1 MQKQSLSKNL
11 IFQFLYQ
18 GLILVIPLIISPYLT
33 RVLHETALGVYS
45 YTNSIA
51 YYFVLLA
58 MLGISRHGQRIISK
72 YSSDEIQLRKAF
84 WSLFAAHLLTASI
97 SICCYFCFIL
107 FFVKSNTNI
116 FLIQTLYVLSAFFDV
131 TWLFYGLENFRSV
144 VIKNAGVKV
153 LECILIFSLVKS
165 PDDLWKY
172 TLIASGGLLL
182 GQMVML
188 PQAIMIVKP
197 IRFSKE
203 DFLQHIKPLLIFSI
217 SVIAVSLYTVFD
229 KTLIGILSNK
239 ENVAFYEY

>member
-1 MQKQSLSKNL
+1 
-11 IFQFLYQ
+11 
-18 GLILVIPLIISPYLT
+18 
-33 RVLHETALGVYS
+33 
-45 YTNSIA
+45 
-51 YYFVLLA
+51 

-153 LECILIFSLVKS
+153 LAVSYTHLDVYKRQPYRLSGEETRTFS
-165 PDDLWKY
+165 
-172 TLIASGGLLL
+172 
-182 GQMVML
+182 
-188 PQAIMIVKP
+188 
-197 IRFSKE
+197 
-203 DFLQHIKPLLIFSI
+203 FSI
-217 SVIAVSLYTVFD
+217 RMLQNGRTA
-229 KTLIGILSNK
+229 
-239 ENVAFYEY
+239 